1 MKHKPGG
8 STRPGGK
15 EAGAWYIGIVEE
27 ISLRRRV
34 IFLVAHDRS
43 QNESEFLEWVDNK
56 FSVDWFSVWMLVLF
70 DWLYR
75 DLPMNKYVKVLCKGQ
90 HVVRVKDL
98 LKCMRVVRT
107 ANTSSPI
114 ERIFKAIACSHNPL
128 QSISLF
134 MLFSRRLFLALVTA
148 ILLAL
153 ERTSYIVVR

>member
-1 MKHKPGG
+1 
-8 STRPGGK
+8 
-15 EAGAWYIGIVEE
+15 
-27 ISLRRRV
+27 V

-43 QNESEFLEWVDNK
+43 QNESAFLEWVDNK
-56 FSVDWFSVWMLVLF
+56 VSVDWFSVWMLVQF

-90 HVVRVKDL
+90 HVV
-98 LKCMRVVRT
+98 RVVRT

>member
-56 FSVDWFSVWMLVLF
+56 VSVDWFSVWMLVQF

-90 HVVRVKDL
+90 HVV
-98 LKCMRVVRT
+98 RVVRT